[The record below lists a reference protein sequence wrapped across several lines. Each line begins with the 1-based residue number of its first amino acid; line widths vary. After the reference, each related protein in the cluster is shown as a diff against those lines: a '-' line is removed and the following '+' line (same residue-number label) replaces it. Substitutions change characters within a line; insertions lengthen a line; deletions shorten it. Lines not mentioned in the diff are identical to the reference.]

1 MSSHML
7 PPPLES
13 DPFASPIAAAVGT
26 VAERSFYA
34 VVDQCD
40 ADESGSQVP
49 EWLVATVYFD
59 NGLVAGS
66 LACSLPSTLAQSLF
80 DAFTGRDPAS
90 PLPRP
95 EQLTD
100 LVGEFSNMVCGD
112 WLSRHIDDRVFHLSP
127 PLVARAAGPAHR
139 VSSRQWLKL
148 NEQPLAVDWHV
159 SLIAATATAGEGA

>member
-1 MSSHML
+1 MCSHML
-7 PPPLES
+7 QQPLES
-13 DPFASPIAAAVGT
+13 DPFASPIAAAVTT

-34 VVDQCD
+34 TVDQCD
-40 ADESGSQVP
+40 VDESGSQAP
-49 EWLVATVYFD
+49 EWLVATVDFD

-66 LACSLPSTLAQSLF
+66 LVCSLPSTLAQTLF

-95 EQLTD
+95 DQLTD

-112 WLSRHIDDRVFHLSP
+112 WLSRHVDDRVFHLRP
-127 PLVARAAGPAHR
+127 PAVVRAASPANG

-148 NEQPLAVDWHV
+148 NEQPLAVDWHL
-159 SLIAATATAGEGA
+159 SMIPATAGEGA